1 MSSTI
6 APGSSVLV
14 TGANGYIASHVVDQL
29 LEAGFNVRGTVRDV
43 KEAAGLLKKWEDKH
57 GKDRVDLIVV
67 KDIAA
72 PGALDLAVQGLNSLS
87 TRRRI
92 EMLTKNLNVSGIAH
106 IASNVS
112 FDPNPNT
119 VVTEV
124 VSSLHS
130 LLESAA
136 KTAEPWRPPTTGVAR
151 KISEETY
158 SEDFVR
164 EAWAPPPYTQERAM
178 AVYGASK
185 IAAERALFAYAKEK
199 KPHFT
204 TNSIVLGVNFG
215 KVLDWSVSASSGDFI
230 KELFKGNYEKPKQ
243 LTYHRAAKQT

>member
-1 MSSTI
+1 
-6 APGSSVLV
+6 
-14 TGANGYIASHVVDQL
+14 
-29 LEAGFNVRGTVRDV
+29 
-43 KEAAGLLKKWEDKH
+43 
-57 GKDRVDLIVV
+57 
-67 KDIAA
+67 
-72 PGALDLAVQGLNSLS
+72 
-87 TRRRI
+87 
-92 EMLTKNLNVSGIAH
+92 MLTKNLGVSGIAH
-106 IASNVS
+106 VASNVS

-136 KTAEPWRPPTTGVAR
+136 KTAEVKSFVYTSSFAAVASPTTGVAR
-151 KISEETY
+151 KITEETY

-164 EAWAPPPYTQERAM
+164 EAWAPPPYTPERAM

-185 IAAERALFAYAKEK
+185 VAAERALFAYAKEK

-230 KELFKGNYEKPKQ
+230 KELFKGSYEKPKQ
-243 LTYHRAAKQT
+243 LTYRSVYWVTNVFILKASKL

>member
-72 PGALDLAVQGLNSLS
+72 PGALDLAVQGLNSL
-87 TRRRI
+87 
-92 EMLTKNLNVSGIAH
+92 
-106 IASNVS
+106 NVS